1 MQPHVII
8 TCAVTGN
15 LATRAH
21 HPGLP
26 ASPREIADSC
36 LEAAEAGAAIAHIH
50 VRDPE
55 TAAPSMELGLYEET
69 VRLIREKNDA
79 LILNL
84 TTGPGGRYVP
94 SDDDPAVAGPGT
106 TLLAP
111 ERRVEHIVALKP
123 EICTLDFNT
132 MNSGGQVVINTP
144 RTVRAMASVIR
155 EAGVTPELELFDSGD
170 IAMAADFLADGTL
183 DSPAMC
189 SIVTGVKYGFAA
201 TPATL
206 AYAAGLLPPD
216 ARWTGFGIGRMA
228 FPMLVQSWLLGG
240 HVRIG
245 MEDTSYIARGRLTA
259 GNGELTERARDLIE
273 ELGGTIASPHEAREI
288 LGLAS

>member
-1 MQPHVII
+1 MQPNVII

-15 LATRAH
+15 LTTRDQ

-26 ASPREIADSC
+26 ATPHEIAQAC
-36 LEAAEAGAAIAHIH
+36 LDAADAGAAIAHIH
-50 VRDPE
+50 VRDPV
-55 TAAPSMELGLYEET
+55 TAEPSMELSLYEET

-84 TTGPGGRYVP
+84 TTGPGGRFVP
-94 SDDDPAVAGPGT
+94 SDADPAVAGPGT
-106 TLLAP
+106 TLLRP
-111 ERRVEHIVALKP
+111 EKRLEHVVALKP

-144 RTVRAMASVIR
+144 RNVGIMADIIR
-155 EAGVTPELELFDSGD
+155 DAGVKPELELFDSGD
-170 IAMAADFLADGTL
+170 IAMAKDFLADGRVDT
-183 DSPAMC
+183 SAMC
-189 SIVTGVKYGFAA
+189 SIVTGVKYGFTA
-201 TPATL
+201 TPDTL
-206 AYAAGLLPPD
+206 AYAARCLPD
-216 ARWTGFGIGRMA
+216 GCAWTGFGIGRMA

-245 MEDTSYIARGRLTA
+245 MEDTSYIARGQQTA

-273 ELGGTIASPHEAREI
+273 KLGGQVATPEQAREM
-288 LGLAS
+288 LGLAA

>member
-1 MQPHVII
+1 MQPRVIL

-15 LATRAH
+15 LATREQ

-26 ASPREIADSC
+26 ATPEEIANAC
-36 LEAAEAGAAIAHIH
+36 LEASDAGAAIAHIH

-55 TAAPSMELGLYEET
+55 TAKPSMEFALYAEVVE
-69 VRLIREKNDA
+69 RIRAKNTS

-94 SDDDPAVAGPGT
+94 SEADPAVAGPGT

-111 ERRVEHIVALKP
+111 EKRVEHIVALKP
-123 EICTLDFNT
+123 EICTLDLNT

-144 RTVRAMASVIR
+144 RNVRIMAEIIQG
-155 EAGVTPELELFDSGD
+155 AGVKPEIELFDTGD
-170 IAMAADFLADGTL
+170 IGLAADMLKDGSLTGPL
-183 DSPAMC
+183 MC
-189 SIVTGVKYGFAA
+189 SIVTGVKYG
-201 TPATL
+201 
-206 AYAAGLLPPD
+206 LPSTPD
-216 ARWTGFGIGRMA
+216 ALATSARMLPAGSLWTGFGIGRMA

-245 MEDTSYIARGRLTA
+245 MEDTSYIARGQLTA

-273 ELGGTIASPHEAREI
+273 KLGGTLASPDEARAL
-288 LGLAS
+288 LGLKT